1 MTVAAAVVG
10 LAAVT
15 GGIWL
20 LGARGER
27 DKDALL
33 PARPGPALALI
44 GVGVVAW
51 VIGLA
56 LALR

>member
-10 LAAVT
+10 LASVT

-20 LGARGER
+20 LGARGEG

-33 PARPGPALALI
+33 PARPGAAVALI
-44 GVGVVAW
+44 VVGLVAW